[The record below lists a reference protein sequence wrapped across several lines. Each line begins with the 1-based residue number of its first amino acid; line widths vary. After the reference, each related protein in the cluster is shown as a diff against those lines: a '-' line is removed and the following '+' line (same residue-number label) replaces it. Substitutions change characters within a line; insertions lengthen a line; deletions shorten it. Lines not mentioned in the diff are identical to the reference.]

1 MLLVDK
7 EEFRLTVT
15 ELEGMPALPGIM
27 NKLNRMMKD
36 PSFSV
41 ESMAEEL
48 GKDQAM
54 AAKILKLV
62 NSAFYGFPGR
72 ISSLTHAVV
81 LLGFDVIKG
90 VLLSAYVFDHMR
102 EKMLPLWIHSLAV
115 SKAAGLI
122 AKTLEEPQP
131 EEITLAGLLHDIG
144 KVVFSLKIPEQY
156 ALVLQA
162 AATKGLPPLVA
173 ERKLFGFDH
182 ADVAYWMCGAWNL
195 PERLAIPMGYH
206 HKIRVPRKL
215 KRQTAILALADLF
228 VKASGFGSEGDT
240 PIK

>member
-1 MLLVDK
+1 
-7 EEFRLTVT
+7 
-15 ELEGMPALPGIM
+15 
-27 NKLNRMMKD
+27 
-36 PSFSV
+36 
-41 ESMAEEL
+41 
-48 GKDQAM
+48 
-54 AAKILKLV
+54 
-62 NSAFYGFPGR
+62 
-72 ISSLTHAVV
+72 
-81 LLGFDVIKG
+81 
-90 VLLSAYVFDHMR
+90 MR

-122 AKTLEEPQP
+122 ATTLEEPQP

-182 ADVAYWMCGAWNL
+182 ADVAYWICGAWNL

-206 HKIRVPRKL
+206 HKIRVPRKR

-240 PIK
+240 PIKYYDPMVLNILEIDLDTATAMFETLQDELLLIEEEITESNE